1 MVKRTFQLSDKE
13 IGAFRR
19 RESSSRDSAEVKRLQ
34 AVRLYGSGR
43 AVCDIEDVTGCSA
56 SSLRRW
62 AGRYRAEGLD
72 GLSAHH
78 AGSAYNAR
86 KLSAE
91 QQLDLQQRLHTYR
104 PDQVIAASL
113 RISQGQ
119 FWTVS
124 DLQRVVE
131 QWYGVVYQDNGSY
144 RNLFHACGFSYQQ
157 VAGAYKSRPS
167 ETDIADFEAELE
179 KK

>member
-1 MVKRTFQLSDKE
+1 MAKRTFQLSERE

-19 RESSSRDSAEVKRLQ
+19 QESSSQDSAEVKRLQ

-43 AVCDIEDVTGCSA
+43 AVSDIQDVTGCSA

-62 AGRYRAEGLD
+62 AGRYRADGLE

-78 AGSAYNAR
+78 ASSAYNAR
-86 KLSAE
+86 KLTAE
-91 QQLDLQQRLHTYR
+91 QQADLQQRLHSYR
-104 PDQVIAASL
+104 PDQVIVPAL
-113 RISQGQ
+113 RLSQGQ

-124 DLQRVVE
+124 DLHRVVE
-131 QWYGVVYQDNGSY
+131 QWYGVVYRDRGSY
-144 RNLFHACGFSYQQ
+144 RHLFHACGFSYQHA
-157 VAGAYKSRPS
+157 AGAYKSRPS
-167 ETDIADFEAELE
+167 EADIADFEAELE

>member
-1 MVKRTFQLSDKE
+1 MAKRTFQLSDRE
-13 IGAFRR
+13 IGAFRQ
-19 RESSSRDSAEVKRLQ
+19 RESSSRESAEVKRLQ

-43 AVCDIEDVTGCSA
+43 AVSDIQDVTGCSA

-62 AGRYRAEGLD
+62 VGQYRVEGLD

-91 QQLDLQQRLHTYR
+91 QQADLQQRLHSYR
-104 PDQVIAASL
+104 PDQVIAARL

-124 DLQRVVE
+124 DLYRVVE
-131 QWYGVVYQDNGSY
+131 QWYGVVYADKGSY

-157 VAGAYKSRPS
+157 AAGAYKSRPS
-167 ETDIADFEAELE
+167 EAAIADFEAELE